1 MRSILNLPARRA
13 WIGIA
18 VVFVAGVV
26 VGTALNLPSEA
37 AVQAPERTFESPAA
51 VQFNYINPARAADFE
66 GVLVKLREA
75 LQNSDDPVR
84 RRQLAGWKVFKGVE
98 PVQGNILYLFLINP
112 SVPDANY
119 AISIILNEAFPGEV
133 QALYERMTGAYG
145 SGGQQIMNLEPV
157 AGF

>member
-26 VGTALNLPSEA
+26 VGTALTLPSEA
-37 AVQAPERTFESPAA
+37 AVQPPERTFSSPAGLL
-51 VQFNYINPARAADFE
+51 FNPIRPDRTRDFE
-66 GVLVKLREA
+66 QVLVKLREA

-84 RRQLAGWKVFKGVE
+84 RQQLAGWKVFKSTE
-98 PVQGNILYLFLINP
+98 PVQGNIMYLFLLSP
-112 SVPDANY
+112 TVPEANY
-119 AISIILNEAFPGEV
+119 AISMILNEAVPAEV
-133 QALYERMTGAYG
+133 QALYEAFRGAYH
-145 SGGQQIMNLEPV
+145 GGQSIMNLEPV

>member
-26 VGTALNLPSEA
+26 VGTALTLPSEA
-37 AVQAPERTFESPAA
+37 AVQVQERTFSSPAA
-51 VQFNYINPARAADFE
+51 LVFNPIKPDRTADFE
-66 GVLVKLREA
+66 AVLAKLREA

-84 RRQLAGWKVFKGVE
+84 RQQLAGWKVLRATE
-98 PVQGNILYLFLINP
+98 SLQGNIMYFFFISP
-112 SVPDANY
+112 TVPDANY
-119 AISIILNEAFPGEV
+119 TETIILNDAFPDEV
-133 QALYERMTGAYG
+133 QGLYEKLIGAYG
-145 SGGQQIMNLEPV
+145 AGQSFIDLEPV

>member
-51 VQFNYINPARAADFE
+51 VA
-66 GVLVKLREA
+66 V
-75 LQNSDDPVR
+75 
-84 RRQLAGWKVFKGVE
+84 
-98 PVQGNILYLFLINP
+98 
-112 SVPDANY
+112 
-119 AISIILNEAFPGEV
+119 
-133 QALYERMTGAYG
+133 
-145 SGGQQIMNLEPV
+145 
-157 AGF
+157 